1 MAEAEKTKNGS
12 KWLIVGLP
20 LISAFFAVIGTVYV
34 VGQRTANVTE
44 VVKWKAEIAPRIER
58 MDRQGSIS
66 FENFRAQYEKEQA
79 KQYEQLEELS
89 KARYSMEQKLTH
101 LGDAEKAITGFD
113 ARLKR
118 MEDEFSHFDVL
129 EVEHRRLTKDFE
141 QLKEEQRK
149 KP

>member
-1 MAEAEKTKNGS
+1 MAEGEKPKNGS
-12 KWLIVGLP
+12 KLLMIGIPVLT
-20 LISAFFAVIGTVYV
+20 AVFAVLGTVYV
-34 VGQRTANVTE
+34 VGQRTGKMNE
-44 VVKWKAEIAPRIER
+44 VVAWKTDIAPRIER

-66 FENFRAQYEKEQA
+66 FENFKTQYEKEQA

-89 KARYSMEQKLTH
+89 KARYAMEQKLGH

-141 QLKEEQRK
+141 QLKEDQRK